1 MIHSGE
7 SSDIKIADTLGQVTV
22 VLSEAGVNGSET
34 VLLPQ

>member
-7 SSDIKIADTLGQVTV
+7 SSDIKIADTLGQIIV